1 MRVLRRFPTH
11 AVPDVPAPGGAVAPT
26 DRRARRFVSPIIGP
40 LLVPH
45 LPRLLSAP
53 VDYRPLPLPLPPDCT
68 AVIGWGFKGKALE
81 AVALA
86 ERAGLPYL
94 ALEDG
99 FLRSVALGDI
109 DAPLSVVVD
118 DLGIYYDAQR
128 PSRLERLIA
137 TAKADAE
144 RARGARIAAAWR
156 AGRLSKYNHAREVPP
171 PVRGDFVLAVDQTFG
186 DASIERGLASP
197 ASFARMLEAALDEHP
212 RLPVVLKVHPDVIA
226 GRKRAHFGAL
236 SPATA
241 ARVTLLAGDAHPPAL
256 LERAAAVYV
265 VTSQMGFEALVWG
278 RPVRAFGMPFYAG
291 WGLTGDELSRP
302 ERRAGTAPTL
312 DDLVHAALVEYPR
325 YLDPETFERCEPERV
340 IEWMALQRR
349 LRERFPPVVQ
359 AVGFS
364 QWKRPFARAFFAGS
378 ELRFVDDI
386 PSADAPPAARAMWGR
401 PADDA
406 ARGRPD
412 VPLLRVEDGFLR
424 SVGLG
429 ANLVQPL
436 SWVIDRQGMY
446 YDATGPSD
454 LEGLLQQH
462 VFDGALLARAGAL
475 RQSIVA
481 RGITKYNV
489 GRGEWRRPAQA
500 SRVLLVPGQV
510 EDDASIRYGSRGL
523 QRNLDLL
530 RAVRE
535 ANPEAYV
542 VYKPHPDV
550 LARKRPDGTAIEEAR
565 RWCDEIVTDVPIQAL
580 FGAVDALHVLTSLA
594 GFEALLR
601 GVPVTCHGLPFYAGW
616 GLTDDRVA
624 CPRRTRRLQLDELV
638 AGALIVYPVYVS
650 RASGAFTT
658 PERALHELLHWAESV
673 PPALPRWLA
682 AASML
687 KRWRDRARR
696 RLSR

>member
-1 MRVLRRFPTH
+1 
-11 AVPDVPAPGGAVAPT
+11 VPDQAATERCPSRTEPRYVVPVL
-26 DRRARRFVSPIIGP
+26 GP
-40 LLVPH
+40 LLVP
-45 LPRLLSAP
+45 RLAIFLDARI
-53 VDYRPLPLPLPPDCT
+53 DYRPGWLRSPTGADGVL
-68 AVIGWGFKGKALE
+68 GWGFKGKALR
-81 AVALA
+81 AVSAA
-86 ERAGLPYL
+86 QRWGVPYV
-94 ALEDG
+94 AVEDG
-99 FLRSVALGDI
+99 FLRSIALGDL

-128 PSRLERLIA
+128 PSRLERMIA
-137 TAKADAE
+137 SAKTDAE
-144 RARGARIAAAWR
+144 RTRGARIAAAWR

-171 PVRGDFVLAVDQTFG
+171 PVPGDFVLAVDQTFG

-197 ASFARMLEAALDEHP
+197 SSFARMLEAALDEHP
-212 RLPVVLKVHPDVIA
+212 HLPVVLKVHPDVIA

-256 LERAAAVYV
+256 LERATAVFV
-265 VTSQMGFEALVWG
+265 VTSQMGFEALIWG

-291 WGLTGDELSRP
+291 WGLTGDELARP
-302 ERRAGTAPTL
+302 ARRAAASPTL
-312 DDLVHAALVEYPR
+312 DDLVHAALVEHPR

-340 IEWMALQRR
+340 IDWMTLQRR

-378 ELRFVDDI
+378 DLRFVDHL
-386 PSADAPPAARAMWGR
+386 PAADAPPVACATWGR
-401 PADDA
+401 TGDDSV
-406 ARGRPD
+406 RGRPD
-412 VPLLRVEDGFLR
+412 APLLRVEDGFLR

-429 ANLVQPL
+429 ADLVQPL
-436 SWVIDRQGMY
+436 SWVVDRQGMY
-446 YDATGPSD
+446 YDATAPSD
-454 LEGLLQQH
+454 LETLLQEQA
-462 VFDGALLARAGAL
+462 FDTALLARARTL

-500 SRVLLVPGQV
+500 ARVLLVPGQV
-510 EDDASIRYGSRGL
+510 EDDASIRYGSPGL
-523 QRNLDLL
+523 QRNTDLL

-535 ANPEAYV
+535 ANPDAYII
-542 VYKPHPDV
+542 YKPHPDV
-550 LARKRPDGTAIEEAR
+550 LARKRPDGTAVDEAR

-580 FGAVDALHVLTSLA
+580 FGRVDALHVLTSLA

-601 GVPVTCHGLPFYAGW
+601 GVPVTCHGVPFYAGW

-624 CPRRTRRLQLDELV
+624 CARRTRRLQLDELV
-638 AGALIVYPVYVS
+638 AGALIEYPVYVS

-658 PERALHELLHWAESV
+658 PERALHELQHWAQTA

-682 AASML
+682 AARLL

-696 RLSR
+696 WLSR